1 MRAGPVLRRVFD
13 KRHRALEKHLAAA
26 LEGDGKAVHQARVAT
41 RRLREALPVVGAGL
55 PENDEKQ
62 VRKLRRRMRKLT
74 CLLGAVRQCDVA
86 IGMLE
91 QHQTAGLVT
100 APAAELVHA
109 VLQQERDAART
120 TLIESLDE
128 QRVARWMH
136 DVELFNEQLG
146 EPHSVRHG
154 SGGTHGSGSTD
165 GSRVTDGSWRIV
177 LARRLLSR
185 SDALRVAMND
195 AGMLFVSERLHSVR
209 KALKRM
215 RYSVELAA
223 ELGGRKLDAMLAEL
237 KDGQDTLGELHDTDV
252 LMTYVD
258 RAKETAPPA
267 DAAVHASLES
277 LLTRLEAE
285 RHTLHARYLT
295 HQPQLLVLV
304 DRIQDQVIPRF
315 TMARATQAQAV
326 ARRKPSPREAAAG

>member
-55 PENDEKQ
+55 DEKN

-74 CLLGAVRQCDVA
+74 CLFGAVRQCDVA

-91 QHQTAGLVT
+91 QHVTQGLVT

-109 VLQQERDAART
+109 VLQQERDAARA
-120 TLIESLDE
+120 TLTESLDE
-128 QRVARWMH
+128 QKVARWMH
-136 DVELFNEQLG
+136 DVEFFNEQLG
-146 EPHSVRHG
+146 QPHFTADS
-154 SGGTHGSGSTD
+154 
-165 GSRVTDGSWRIV
+165 SWRIV

-185 SDALRVAMND
+185 SEALRVAMNE
-195 AGMLFVSERLHSVR
+195 AGMLFVSERLHAVR

-215 RYSVELAA
+215 RYSVELAS
-223 ELGGRKLDAMLAEL
+223 ELGGRKLDAMLSEL

-252 LMTYVD
+252 LMAYVD

-277 LLTRLEAE
+277 LLTKLEAE
-285 RHTLHARYLT
+285 RHTLHASYLT
-295 HQPQLLVLV
+295 HQPHLLVLV
-304 DRIQDQVIPRF
+304 DRIQDQIIPRF
-315 TMARATQAQAV
+315 TMARASLRPSA
-326 ARRKPSPREAAAG
+326 ARAAAGTTAAPPSPQPAAAFQLQPARRRPS

>member
-55 PENDEKQ
+55 PESEDKQ
-62 VRKLRRRMRKLT
+62 VRKLRRRMQKLT
-74 CLLGAVRQCDVA
+74 RLFGAVRQCDVA

-136 DVELFNEQLG
+136 DVDIFNEQLG
-146 EPHSVRHG
+146 EPP
-154 SGGTHGSGSTD
+154 TTTD
-165 GSRVTDGSWRIV
+165 NSWRIV

-185 SDALRVAMND
+185 TEALRVAMHD
-195 AGMLFVSERLHSVR
+195 AGMLFVSERLHTVR

-258 RAKETAPPA
+258 RAKNTAPPA
-267 DAAVHASLES
+267 DAAVHASLAS
-277 LLTRLEAE
+277 LLTKLEAE

-295 HQPQLLVLV
+295 HQPDLLVLV
-304 DRIQDQVIPRF
+304 DRIQDQIIPRF
-315 TMARATQAQAV
+315 TMARASLRPSAARAASGTRAAPPSPPPAAAFQLQP
-326 ARRKPSPREAAAG
+326 ARRRPS